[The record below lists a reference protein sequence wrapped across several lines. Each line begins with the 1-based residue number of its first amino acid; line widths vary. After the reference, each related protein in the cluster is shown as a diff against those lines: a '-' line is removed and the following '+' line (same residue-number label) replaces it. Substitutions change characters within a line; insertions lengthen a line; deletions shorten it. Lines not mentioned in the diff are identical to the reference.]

1 MEMLDEKDRK
11 LLTALKANARASLVA
26 LAREIGLSRSAT
38 HDRIIRLEERG
49 VIQGYTIIER
59 PDVSPSVRAF
69 LTVHLDPDTRD
80 EDIAPAIAKKPG
92 VEDTFCLAGDIDVL
106 VDCACHSMDEL
117 AVLREDI
124 ASLQGVRVVYTR
136 VVLNQQ

>member
-1 MEMLDEKDRK
+1 METLDDKDRK
-11 LLTALKANARASLVA
+11 LLTALKSNARASLVA

-38 HDRIIRLEERG
+38 HDRITRLEERG

-80 EDIAPAIAKKPG
+80 EDIAPAISSKPG
-92 VEDTFCLAGDIDVL
+92 VEDTFCLAGDIDIL
-106 VDCACHSMDEL
+106 IDCACHSMDEL
-117 AVLREDI
+117 AVLREEI
-124 ASLQGVRVVYTR
+124 AGLHGVRVVYTR
-136 VVLNQQ
+136 IVLNQQ